1 MADFNQLLG
10 KAKAFANS
18 AADTVSDV
26 ASDLYE
32 KGKDKVEEAK
42 LRSSL
47 RDAYR
52 VLGEMTYNKAKG
64 VEVDESRMD
73 VIVADIDNLLSALA
87 NIAE

>member
-1 MADFNQLLG
+1 MPDFNELLN
-10 KAKAFANS
+10 KAKVFAGN

-32 KGKDKVEEAK
+32 KGKDKVEEAR
-42 LRSSL
+42 LRAAL
-47 RDAYR
+47 RDAYK

-73 VIVADIDNLLSALA
+73 VLVTDIDNLLASLA
-87 NIAE
+87 TITK